1 LTDAKGLATLQPVRI
16 LVDYRPALRERTGVG
31 EFVHELVRAYTSL
44 PDAAGDEVRLF
55 TSSWK
60 DRPAPRLGVEL
71 NATVVDRRV
80 PVGLLNYLWHRREW
94 PPIETLA
101 GPVDVVHGQHP
112 LLIPAR
118 QAAQVITI
126 HDLFFL
132 SAPERTRGEIRRDYA
147 ELARGHAGRA
157 DAIVVSS
164 EYTAGQVVE
173 RLDVPRD
180 RIHVCPAGAPRWL
193 AQSQHRAS
201 TEPAQSR
208 HRAGTEQ
215 KYLLFLGTLE
225 PRKNLGVLLDA
236 YGSLLGRGVRVPR
249 LVLAGRATPEAAEWL
264 ERARRAPLAGHVEH
278 RGYVATDDRATLY
291 AGARL
296 LVMPSLDEGF
306 GLPVL
311 EAMAAGV
318 PVIASTRGSLP
329 EVAGDAAVLVDA
341 TDVPG
346 LATAI
351 ERLVHDEA
359 HARDLASRGLARAA
373 SFSWT
378 RTAEAVRLAYQDAI
392 ARRRERA

>member
-1 LTDAKGLATLQPVRI
+1 MRI

-31 EFVHELVRAYTSL
+31 EYVHELVRAYTAL
-44 PDAAGDEVRLF
+44 PEASADEVSLF

-60 DRPAPRLGVEL
+60 DRPVRGLGREL
-71 NATVVDRRV
+71 NARVIDRRI
-80 PVGLLNYLWHRREW
+80 PVALLNYLWHRREW
-94 PPIETLA
+94 PPVEALA
-101 GPVDVVHGQHP
+101 GAADVVHGQHP

-118 QAAQVITI
+118 RAAQVITI

-132 SAPERTRGEIRRDYA
+132 AAPERTRGEIRRDYA
-147 ELARGHAGRA
+147 ALAAGHARRA

-164 EYTAGQVVE
+164 EYTATLVAE
-173 RLDVPRD
+173 RLDVTSD
-180 RIHVCPAGAPRWL
+180 RIYVCPAGAPQWL
-193 AQSQHRAS
+193 TRDARA
-201 TEPAQSR
+201 PDA
-208 HRAGTEQ
+208 Q

-236 YGSLLGRGVRVPR
+236 YASLLARDVPVPP
-249 LVLAGRATPEAAEWL
+249 LVLAGRSTPEAAEWL
-264 ERARRAPLAGHVEH
+264 ERTQRAPLTGHVEH
-278 RGYVATDDRATLY
+278 RGYVASGDRAALY

-311 EAMAAGV
+311 EAMSAGV
-318 PVIASTRGSLP
+318 PVVASRRGSLP

-346 LATAI
+346 FANAI
-351 ERLVHDEA
+351 ERVLRDQA
-359 HARDLASRGLARAA
+359 FAQDLAARGVARAA
-373 SFSWT
+373 HYSWAHAAAAA
-378 RTAEAVRLAYQDAI
+378 RRAYVDAI